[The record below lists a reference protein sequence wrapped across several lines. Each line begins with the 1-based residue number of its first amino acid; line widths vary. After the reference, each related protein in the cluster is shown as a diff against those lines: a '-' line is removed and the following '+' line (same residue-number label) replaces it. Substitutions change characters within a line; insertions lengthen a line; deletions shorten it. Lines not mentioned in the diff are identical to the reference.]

1 MSDIWHSIG
10 SDFASFD
17 TAYVVRLIFAMVLGG
32 MVGIEREVRDK
43 PAGFRTIILICV
55 GSCLFTIISQS
66 IGGPDWDTTRIAAQ
80 IVSGIGFLGAGAI
93 LRDRGS
99 VFGLTTAATI
109 WAVAAIGM
117 AVGFGELA
125 LGTVG
130 AVAIL
135 SALFLFD
142 SIERWIG
149 QRRDLQEYNI
159 LAKNTPERIAQMR
172 KIFRQH
178 RLRSRKYTFY
188 EDEDSLVF
196 HIVAMGTKANHDK
209 LRTELATSSEYTL
222 RRR

>member
-1 MSDIWHSIG
+1 MSEIWHNIG
-10 SDFASFD
+10 SDFSSFD
-17 TAYVVRLIFAMVLGG
+17 WAYIVRLVFATVLGG
-32 MVGIEREVRDK
+32 LVGLEREVRDK

-55 GSCLFTIISQS
+55 GSCLFAIISQS
-66 IGGPDWDTTRIAAQ
+66 VGGPDWDSTRIAAQ

-125 LGTVG
+125 LGVAG

-149 QRRDLQEYNI
+149 RRRDLQEYHI
-159 LAKNTPERIAQMR
+159 LAKNTPDRIDLI
-172 KIFRQH
+172 KDLFYQH
-178 RLRSRKYTFY
+178 HLRCRKYSFY

-196 HIVAMGTKANHDK
+196 HIVAMGAKINHNK
-209 LRTELATSSEYTL
+209 LRSKLASSSEYTL
-222 RRR
+222 RRH